1 MLRFQS
7 IPREIAINERQKMFT
22 DICNGLQPVFQY
34 FFLEK
39 FPSPGEWFEKR
50 LAYAHSLATT
60 SMIGYILGIGD
71 RHVSNILID
80 ETTAELVHIDFGMVF
95 SYLK

>member
-1 MLRFQS
+1 MD
-7 IPREIAINERQKMFT
+7 QKHKQFKNLC
-22 DICNGLQPVFQY
+22 DGLQPVLQY

-50 LAYAHSLATT
+50 LAYGHSLATN

-80 ETTAELVHIDFGMVF
+80 QTTAELVHIDFGK
-95 SYLK
+95 S